1 MPTHYLKFDDFAP
14 ATIAQLLETAAAV
27 KAEVAAGVRT
37 PRLANRLLLMY
48 FEKASTRTRISFTA
62 AMTQAG
68 GSACEFPQDK
78 SQMTRGESIA
88 DSARVLSSYCDVV
101 MMRVNAHATV
111 ADFAHHASCP
121 VINGLSDVEH
131 PCQVLAD
138 VMTFQELRGSL
149 AGARIAWIGDCSN
162 VCTSWVRAAE
172 MFGATM
178 AIACPPAYRVDYTA
192 TASNAVQFYDDPA
205 TAAQDANLVMTDLW
219 VSMGDADADARRRA
233 FVNYQVSEQLMARA
247 DADAI
252 FMHCLPAHRGEE
264 VQAAVID
271 GKQSAVWQQ
280 AANRLHAQKA
290 LILHLL
296 NITI

>member
-1 MPTHYLKFDDFAP
+1 
-14 ATIAQLLETAAAV
+14 
-27 KAEVAAGVRT
+27 
-37 PRLANRLLLMY
+37 
-48 FEKASTRTRISFTA
+48 
-62 AMTQAG
+62 
-68 GSACEFPQDK
+68 
-78 SQMTRGESIA
+78 
-88 DSARVLSSYCDVV
+88 
-101 MMRVNAHATV
+101 
-111 ADFAHHASCP
+111 
-121 VINGLSDVEH
+121 
-131 PCQVLAD
+131 
-138 VMTFQELRGSL
+138 
-149 AGARIAWIGDCSN
+149 
-162 VCTSWVRAAE
+162 
-172 MFGATM
+172 
-178 AIACPPAYRVDYTA
+178 
-192 TASNAVQFYDDPA
+192 
-205 TAAQDANLVMTDLW
+205 MTDLW